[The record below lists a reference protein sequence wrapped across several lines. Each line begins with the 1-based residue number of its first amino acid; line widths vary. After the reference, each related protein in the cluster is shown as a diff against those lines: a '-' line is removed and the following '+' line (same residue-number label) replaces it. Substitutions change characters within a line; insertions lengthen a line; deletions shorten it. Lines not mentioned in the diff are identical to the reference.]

1 MEHASIIIS
10 AVGVGIAALSAIV
23 GVVWRL
29 SAKIYMVEIWA
40 RDEFVRKSSFETVV
54 SRLEKGLG
62 DLGDKIEGRFD
73 KMAERLEKIPHN

>member
-1 MEHASIIIS
+1 VLALGRPFEQPFH
-10 AVGVGIAALSAIV
+10 GVQKIAR
-23 GVVWRL
+23 GRRRRCL

-73 KMAERLEKIPHN
+73 RITERLEKIAHN